1 LKLTHITNCTSA
13 FFLSYGFAT
22 YLPNQT
28 IKAFT
33 MFDPTQLLNALLGAG
48 QPQASQPQSDVASP
62 TSQGGLGGLLG
73 SLLSNPQAAGLATM
87 ATQMF
92 GQATSG
98 IKDAATHAEGATGF
112 GTKAEEALKNATG
125 GQGFTDLLNK
135 AKSMIGENQLA
146 SGAALGG
153 LASLVFGTSTG
164 RGAALDAGK
173 LGGLA
178 MIGGLAY
185 KAFQNYKAANLIPT
199 TREATVEAPVESP
212 FGKTANAEADKQ
224 TSLTLIRAMI
234 ATAASDGLIDSVE
247 RANIVGG
254 LSQAGLDDLSAK
266 FLETEFNNPA
276 SIQSLVAASTSP
288 EMAAQIYAAARIS
301 IVADKA
307 EEIAFLQNLANGL
320 KLDANL
326 VAHIDAATHSVKAA

>member
-1 LKLTHITNCTSA
+1 
-13 FFLSYGFAT
+13 
-22 YLPNQT
+22 
-28 IKAFT
+28 
-33 MFDPTQLLNALLGAG
+33 MFDPTQLLNALLGGGQSQTGSAPAQG
-48 QPQASQPQSDVASP
+48 AQPQGAQPQGLGG
-62 TSQGGLGGLLG
+62 QGLGGQGLGGQGLGGLLG
-73 SLLSNPQAAGLATM
+73 SLLSNPQAAGLATI

-98 IKDAATHAEGATGF
+98 LKDAATHAESATGL
-112 GTKAEEALKNATG
+112 GSKAEEALKNATG
-125 GQGFTDLLNK
+125 GQGFSDLINK
-135 AKSMIGENQLA
+135 AKSMMGENQMA

-153 LASLVFGTSTG
+153 LASLLLGTSTG

-185 KAFQNYKAANLIPT
+185 KAYQNYTAANLVPA
-199 TREATVEAPVESP
+199 TREPTVEAPAESP
-212 FGKTANAEADKQ
+212 FGKTANPEADKQ

-234 ATAASDGLIDSVE
+234 ATAASDGIIDSTE

-254 LSQAGLDDLSAK
+254 LTQAGLDDLSAK
-266 FLETEFNNPA
+266 FLEAEFTNPA
-276 SIQSLVAASTSP
+276 SIESLVAASNSP

-301 IVADKA
+301 IHADKP
-307 EEIAFLQNLANGL
+307 EEIAFLQNLAHGL

-326 VAHIDAATHSVKAA
+326 VAHIDAATHTVKGA